1 MSVQSGCQS
10 INQVFVQLSN
20 LLLEKLNS
28 CYVLREGSIS
38 TDTSKM
44 AQNGE
49 DITLSATVLDEND
62 NPIPDS
68 KVKFYS
74 YDKVYDKNIIISG
87 DDITQKNNDMQ
98 LTATIT
104 DTNHNPLKDE
114 IAYFYVDNGIVDYLN
129 EDFTNLIEA
138 VGDIQAIEVENEN
151 NIKPAHMPEID
162 DTNISTFYIT
172 LYKRIRYYM
181 KLIGYY
187 LILKGVPIEEVHR
200 ATSLKELIELIDL
213 IDVIIPSFLSLSQVD
228 ETQYYGT
235 NIIVD
240 YILKDVN
247 GFDIE
252 EGDITI
258 TDSNGIVYDSIEAGK
273 PIMITPLSIT
283 EKINGEYQYETFTVM
298 YHGTDNY
305 RPSKIQTFSVKILPA
320 KINLD
325 INMTN
330 ISTNS
335 RYYNSSYNGCET
347 DEWLIEIYTSDYQNQ
362 PLPYI
367 PLNLSFINHSAISD
381 RNITLSENNITQID
395 ESVGVVATVTDNNDD
410 PIGGAVVSLYT
421 GELELE
427 TNENGVFSF
436 NQVLSQAGNYSIN
449 CATEYEDTDKMSN
462 SSVEYNVTIKY
473 NILRQ
478 TTNRYVDYVGKNNY
492 TYEVQIIDEDTG
504 LITNKHDGEKVK
516 LYLDDELISNAIN
529 IVNGKASYT
538 FISMDRRVI
547 IGYEDELDENNQP
560 IPIYDYKDDKIITWT
575 FTTNNFTTELN
586 TYLKI
591 LSNFIIPNERTF
603 FLNDTPDI
611 YYLPNGVKSAGN
623 TVTGTITYEKTIYS
637 TKTRYETIETP
648 IYQTH
653 IVINDLGVQTI
664 FDEETEEETIVLD
677 EHGNP
682 VHIYEE
688 EEIID
693 LDGNGNPII
702 IGYTTEQIEIN
713 DNIPEIKE
721 YTQNISLTTNSGGK
735 LDISNYKDASEYILI
750 LNAGNSLDETCTYE
764 YELKQPFDI
773 ELIDYNKKEFAQ
785 YQITIYDTDDNYNI
799 NITNQNNTISN
810 TLYSVTTSVE
820 DEYTVLI
827 LTVPI
832 SNATMG
838 TNTLSVTIN
847 GYTQTSNFKFVNQV
861 FTLLTASVPL
871 GENTIQIRC
880 NDSDITTM
888 NINSEYIDVMNIAYN
903 NNIFTIDGVFKQ
915 AGIITFDAIDESSIT
930 EELSINVTKVDL
942 SNDIDIAIAIKEAQN
957 QKTKDNKVAYIDKDN
972 VVVLFNINKTIYS
985 DLTVY
990 YIINQGNNQISAQS
1004 FTYYNN
1010 YTEHIDNITETI
1022 LTLENLNVGE
1032 YEMEFAFA
1040 GDTNYLVFDKKVTFE
1055 ILSDNI
1061 VDNVVISDISISNGD
1076 LIATEINRETV
1087 NNTSLVNVISIVDGD
1102 LIIESNNSANP
1113 INIDEALNAIGIN
1126 SNRDIIY
1133 TQVKDEVDE

>member
-38 TDTSKM
+38 ADTSKM
-44 AQNGE
+44 VQNGE

-427 TNENGVFSF
+427 TDENGVFSF

-516 LYLDDELISNAIN
+516 LYLDDELISNAVN
-529 IVNGKASYT
+529 IVNGRASYT

-547 IGYEDELDENNQP
+547 IGYEDELDENDQP

-591 LSNFIIPNERTF
+591 LSNFIMPDERTF

-623 TVTGTITYEKTIYS
+623 TVTGTITYEKTTYS
-637 TKTRYETIETP
+637 AETRYEIIETP

-664 FDEETEEETIVLD
+664 FDEETEEETIILD
-677 EHGNP
+677 EYGNP

-713 DNIPEIKE
+713 DNIPEIEE
-721 YTQNISLTTNSGGK
+721 YTQNISLTTNNDGK
-735 LDISNYKDASEYILI
+735 LDISNYKDVSEYILI

-785 YQITIYDTDDNYNI
+785 YQITIYDTDDNYDI

-810 TLYSVTTSVE
+810 TLYSITTSLE

-888 NINSEYIDVMNIAYN
+888 NIDSEYIDVMNIAYN

-915 AGIITFDAIDESSIT
+915 AGTITFDAIDESSIT

-985 DLTVY
+985 DLTIY

-1010 YTEHIDNITETI
+1010 YTEHVDNVTETI
-1022 LTLENLNVGE
+1022 LTLQNLSVGE

-1113 INIDEALNAIGIN
+1113 TNIDEALNAIGIN